1 MSPRRSAAAARDTRE
16 AIVLRAAEAAS
27 TDGLEGL
34 SFGRLAQDLD
44 MSKAGVAGP
53 FGTKEALQLAALDEA
68 VAAFTRNVW
77 EPAAHHE
84 PGLARLTA
92 IARAWTGYL
101 GGSRCL
107 PGGCFLTAAA
117 AEFDGRPGPVR
128 NAVAKNTRRW
138 RKVLAAEARTA
149 IGNGELPEDADP
161 EQIAFELNALAAGA
175 NQERQLLGD
184 PRAAERGLQAM
195 LRVLS

>member
-16 AIVLRAAEAAS
+16 AIVLRAVETAS

-34 SFGRLAQDLD
+34 SFGRLAQDLE

-53 FGTKEALQLAALDEA
+53 FGTKEALQLAALEEA
-68 VAAFTRNVW
+68 VAVFTRRVW
-77 EPAAHHE
+77 EPVAHHT
-84 PGLARLTA
+84 PGLERLTA
-92 IARAWTGYL
+92 IARAWTSYL
-101 GGSRCL
+101 GGDCL

-128 NAVAKNTRRW
+128 DAVAENTRRW

-149 IGNGELPEDADP
+149 IADGDLPEDADP
-161 EQIAFELNALAAGA
+161 EQISFELNALAAGT

-184 PRAAERGLQAM
+184 PRAAERGLAAM